1 MVSFVLMIIMAIIE
15 LATKMPLWV
24 FMLTVAIFWVGI
36 LVESLINSIR
46 KLAVGV
52 AKAADEMLSKPLGIL
67 KLPEK

>member
-36 LVESLINSIR
+36 LVESLINAIR
-46 KLAVGV
+46 KLVVGV
-52 AKAADEMLSKPLGIL
+52 AKAADEISKV
-67 KLPEK
+67 K

>member
-1 MVSFVLMIIMAIIE
+1 MVSFVIMIIMAIIE

-24 FMLTVAIFWVGI
+24 FMLTVAIFWLAI

-52 AKAADEMLSKPLGIL
+52 VKAADEMSKV
-67 KLPEK
+67 K

>member
-24 FMLTVAIFWVGI
+24 FMLSVAIFWVGI
-36 LVESLINSIR
+36 LLESLINAIR

-52 AKAADEMLSKPLGIL
+52 VKAADEMSKV
-67 KLPEK
+67 K

>member
-24 FMLTVAIFWVGI
+24 FMITVAIFWVGI
-36 LVESLINSIR
+36 LVESLINAIR

-52 AKAADEMLSKPLGIL
+52 VKAADEISKV
-67 KLPEK
+67 K

>member
-36 LVESLINSIR
+36 LVESLINAIR

-52 AKAADEMLSKPLGIL
+52 VKAADEISKV
-67 KLPEK
+67 K

>member
-24 FMLTVAIFWVGI
+24 FMITVAIFWLAI
-36 LVESLINSIR
+36 LVESIINAIR

-52 AKAADEMLSKPLGIL
+52 AKAADEISKV
-67 KLPEK
+67 K

>member
-36 LVESLINSIR
+36 LIESIINAIR

-52 AKAADEMLSKPLGIL
+52 AKAADEMSKV
-67 KLPEK
+67 K

>member
-15 LATKMPLWV
+15 LATEMPLWV

-36 LVESLINSIR
+36 LVESLINAIR

-52 AKAADEMLSKPLGIL
+52 VKAADEMSKV
-67 KLPEK
+67 K

>member
-1 MVSFVLMIIMAIIE
+1 MVSFVLMIIIAIIE

-36 LVESLINSIR
+36 LVESIINAIR

-52 AKAADEMLSKPLGIL
+52 AKAADEMSKV
-67 KLPEK
+67 K

>member
-24 FMLTVAIFWVGI
+24 FMLTVAIFWLGI

-52 AKAADEMLSKPLGIL
+52 AKAADEISKV
-67 KLPEK
+67 K

>member
-15 LATKMPLWV
+15 LATKMHLWV

-36 LVESLINSIR
+36 LVESLINAIR

-52 AKAADEMLSKPLGIL
+52 AKAADEMSKV
-67 KLPEK
+67 K

>member
-24 FMLTVAIFWVGI
+24 FMITVAIFWVGI
-36 LVESLINSIR
+36 LVESLINAIR

-52 AKAADEMLSKPLGIL
+52 AKAANEISKV
-67 KLPEK
+67 E

>member
-24 FMLTVAIFWVGI
+24 FMLTIAIFWLAI
-36 LVESLINSIR
+36 LVECIINSIR

-52 AKAADEMLSKPLGIL
+52 VKAADEMSKV
-67 KLPEK
+67 K

>member
-1 MVSFVLMIIMAIIE
+1 MVSFLLMIIMAIIE

-24 FMLTVAIFWVGI
+24 FMLTVAIFWLAI

-52 AKAADEMLSKPLGIL
+52 AKAADEMSKV
-67 KLPEK
+67 K

>member
-15 LATKMPLWV
+15 LSTKTPSWV

-36 LVESLINSIR
+36 LVESLINAIR

-52 AKAADEMLSKPLGIL
+52 AKAADEMSKV
-67 KLPEK
+67 K

>member
-1 MVSFVLMIIMAIIE
+1 MVSFVLMIIIAIIE

-24 FMLTVAIFWVGI
+24 FMLTVVIFWLAI

-52 AKAADEMLSKPLGIL
+52 AKAADEMSKV
-67 KLPEK
+67 K

>member
-1 MVSFVLMIIMAIIE
+1 MVSFVLMIAIAIIE

-24 FMLTVAIFWVGI
+24 LMLTVAIFWVGI

-52 AKAADEMLSKPLGIL
+52 VKAADEMSKV
-67 KLPEK
+67 K

>member
-24 FMLTVAIFWVGI
+24 FMLTVAIFWLAI

-52 AKAADEMLSKPLGIL
+52 AKSADEMSKV
-67 KLPEK
+67 K

>member
-24 FMLTVAIFWVGI
+24 FMLTVAIFWLAI
-36 LVESLINSIR
+36 LVESIINAIR

-52 AKAADEMLSKPLGIL
+52 AKAADEISKV
-67 KLPEK
+67 E

>member
-24 FMLTVAIFWVGI
+24 FMLNVAIFWVGI
-36 LVESLINSIR
+36 LVESLINAIR

-52 AKAADEMLSKPLGIL
+52 AKAADEISKV
-67 KLPEK
+67 K

>member
-24 FMLTVAIFWVGI
+24 FMLTVAIFWIGI
-36 LVESLINSIR
+36 LVESLINAIR

-52 AKAADEMLSKPLGIL
+52 VKAADEMSKV
-67 KLPEK
+67 K

>member
-15 LATKMPLWV
+15 LATKMPLWL

-36 LVESLINSIR
+36 LVESLINAIR

-52 AKAADEMLSKPLGIL
+52 AKAADEMSKV
-67 KLPEK
+67 K

>member
-24 FMLTVAIFWVGI
+24 FILTVAIFWLGI
-36 LVESLINSIR
+36 LVESLINAIR

-52 AKAADEMLSKPLGIL
+52 VKAADEMSKV
-67 KLPEK
+67 K

>member
-15 LATKMPLWV
+15 LATKMPLRV

-36 LVESLINSIR
+36 LVESLINAIR

-52 AKAADEMLSKPLGIL
+52 AKAADEMSKV
-67 KLPEK
+67 K

>member
-24 FMLTVAIFWVGI
+24 FILTVAIFWVGI
-36 LVESLINSIR
+36 LVESLINAIR

-52 AKAADEMLSKPLGIL
+52 AKAADEISKV
-67 KLPEK
+67 E

>member
-24 FMLTVAIFWVGI
+24 FMLTVAIFWIGI
-36 LVESLINSIR
+36 LVESLINAIR

-52 AKAADEMLSKPLGIL
+52 AKAADEISKV
-67 KLPEK
+67 K

>member
-24 FMLTVAIFWVGI
+24 FMLTVAIFWLSI
-36 LVESLINSIR
+36 LVESLINAIR

-52 AKAADEMLSKPLGIL
+52 AKAADEMSKV
-67 KLPEK
+67 K

>member
-1 MVSFVLMIIMAIIE
+1 MVSFVLMIIMSIIE

-36 LVESLINSIR
+36 LVESIINAIR

-52 AKAADEMLSKPLGIL
+52 AKAADEMSKV
-67 KLPEK
+67 K

>member
-36 LVESLINSIR
+36 LVESLINAIR

-52 AKAADEMLSKPLGIL
+52 AKAANEMSKV
-67 KLPEK
+67 K